1 MADPVVVEPKP
12 GVSPVAETAPPA
24 ETDQTASLPDEVLR
38 VPAIQAIFAGSPP
51 AVSAPIEEFAS
62 RPEGKLVMANK
73 EALMKAGMG
82 LYRSVAGDLGVLFN
96 QMYVH
101 PEELKAADA
110 AGKLLELAPPFD
122 SVNPSVAASGEN
134 HPSLQKREVPGGF
147 KTFTPPAVQ
156 QPPMVAPPPAKAQ
169 TKLMTARVN
178 AQSPG
183 SPTSGP
189 VPGAGRL
196 LNSIL
201 KQPL

>member
-82 LYRSVAGDLGVLFN
+82 LYRSVAGDLGVVEFL
-96 QMYVH
+96 V
-101 PEELKAADA
+101 
-110 AGKLLELAPPFD
+110 
-122 SVNPSVAASGEN
+122 
-134 HPSLQKREVPGGF
+134 VPIR
-147 KTFTPPAVQ
+147 T
-156 QPPMVAPPPAKAQ
+156 
-169 TKLMTARVN
+169 
-178 AQSPG
+178 
-183 SPTSGP
+183 
-189 VPGAGRL
+189 
-196 LNSIL
+196 
-201 KQPL
+201 